1 MIKSKKSLGTSVSEK
16 NRGQRWIF
24 RIMFLAL
31 LLLLGGCTTLTG
43 PSKDNP
49 LPKAELRAA
58 LEQMRTEPVEIERP
72 VITIDGWLNYGGA
85 SIIHRELKNL
95 TGGEEDLFVK
105 YHYPLIFSTLE
116 SNARKIVK
124 IVEERWPSDDPEW
137 TTEIDVV
144 GFSMGGLIARVAAES
159 PRKGKKPRKRLK
171 VKSMFTIG
179 SPHKGTSWWIRWAA
193 IDQMSWAVS
202 LWGGNYRSWLNER
215 LVEADY
221 DLYCYGQGNDW
232 IVGNNFEAA
241 GYPEIKA
248 RGLFLF
254 SHTSSYGNYRHL
266 ADIASRLRGED
277 PIVPNP

>member
-1 MIKSKKSLGTSVSEK
+1 MITFIASQLTKKGLGPCHTL
-16 NRGQRWIF
+16 
-24 RIMFLAL
+24 FLAL
-31 LLLLGGCTTLTG
+31 VVLLSGCTTLTA

-49 LPKAELRAA
+49 LPSSELRTE
-58 LEQMRTEPVEIERP
+58 LEQMRADPVELDHP
-72 VITIDGWLNYGGA
+72 VVVIDGWLNYGGA
-85 SIIHRELKNL
+85 GVITRELKEL

-105 YHYPLIFSTLE
+105 YNYPLIFSTLE

-144 GFSMGGLIARVAAES
+144 GFSMGGLIARVAAEA
-159 PRKGKKPRKRLK
+159 PREGKKPRKRLK
-171 VKSMFTIG
+171 VKRLFTI
-179 SPHKGTSWWIRWAA
+179 SAPHKGTGWWIRWAA

-202 LWGGNYRSWLNER
+202 LYGGNYRTWLNER

-232 IVGNNFEAA
+232 ISGNNFEAA
-241 GYPEIKA
+241 GHREIKA
-248 RGLFLF
+248 RGQFMF

-266 ADIASRLRGED
+266 ADIAARLRGED
-277 PIVPNP
+277 PIVPDP